1 MESDEAEQVEFQ
13 IKLADKK
20 IKIESLY
27 REVYQMCSA
36 YLCEEE
42 EADIEIH
49 SSRELIEEENGENR
63 EGNAVTDAYRE
74 TLAVYRQIAEE
85 MLAYDTFLMHGSVV
99 AKGGRAFMF
108 TAASGVGKTTRTR
121 LWLDQ
126 IADSQVING
135 DKPLIRI
142 TDQEVI
148 ACGSPWSGKEKL
160 NNNLC
165 LPLAAVYFLE
175 RGEETSLRRLSF
187 SEVFV
192 RLLRQTYRPKE
203 AGKMAKTLE
212 LLKKMEN
219 KTAFYLY
226 RNNLK
231 DMDMK
236 WLYEETM
243 KGVQSFLF

>member
-1 MESDEAEQVEFQ
+1 MESDEAKQVEFQ

-27 REVYQMCSA
+27 GEVYQMCSA
-36 YLCEEE
+36 YLCEEGE
-42 EADIEIH
+42 VDIEIH

-85 MLAYDTFLMHGSVV
+85 LLAYDTFLMHGSVV
-99 AKGGRAFMF
+99 AKAGRAFMF

-126 IADSQVING
+126 IANSQVVNG

-142 TDQEVI
+142 ADQEVI

-187 SEVFV
+187 SEAFV

-243 KGVQSFLF
+243 KDLQLFLF

>member
-20 IKIESLY
+20 IRIEALY
-27 REVYQMCSA
+27 EEVCEMCSA
-36 YLCEEE
+36 YLCEEGK
-42 EADIEIH
+42 ADIEIH
-49 SSRELIEEENGENR
+49 SSRELIEAEKAENR
-63 EGNAVTDAYRE
+63 EGNTVTDAYRE
-74 TLAVYRQIAEE
+74 TLAVYRMIAEE
-85 MLAYDTFLMHGSVV
+85 MLAYNTFLMHGSVV
-99 AKGGRAFMF
+99 AKEGKAFMF

-126 IADSQVING
+126 MADSQVING

-142 TDQEVI
+142 TEREVI

-160 NNNLC
+160 NQNLC

-175 RGEETSLRRLSF
+175 RGEETSLRRMSF
-187 SEVFV
+187 SEAFV

-231 DMDMK
+231 DTDMK

-243 KGVQSFLF
+243 KDL

>member
-1 MESDEAEQVEFQ
+1 
-13 IKLADKK
+13 
-20 IKIESLY
+20 
-27 REVYQMCSA
+27 
-36 YLCEEE
+36 
-42 EADIEIH
+42 
-49 SSRELIEEENGENR
+49 
-63 EGNAVTDAYRE
+63 
-74 TLAVYRQIAEE
+74 
-85 MLAYDTFLMHGSVV
+85 MLAYNTFLMHGSVV
-99 AKGGRAFMF
+99 AKEGKAFMF

-126 IADSQVING
+126 MADSQVING
-135 DKPLIRI
+135 DKPLIRV
-142 TDQEVI
+142 TEREVI

-160 NNNLC
+160 NQNLC

-175 RGEETSLRRLSF
+175 RREETSLRRMSF
-187 SEVFV
+187 SEAFV

-231 DMDMK
+231 DTDMK

-243 KGVQSFLF
+243 KDL

>member
-1 MESDEAEQVEFQ
+1 VESDEAEQVEFQ